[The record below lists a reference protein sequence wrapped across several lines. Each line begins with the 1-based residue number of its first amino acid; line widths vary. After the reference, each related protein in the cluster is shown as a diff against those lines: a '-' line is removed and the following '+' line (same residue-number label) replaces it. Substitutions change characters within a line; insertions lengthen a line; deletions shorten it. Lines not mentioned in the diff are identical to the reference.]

1 MALKPTC
8 RIYAIIAR
16 DGRSAVVF
24 RRGPSK
30 RVLLLRW
37 WLTSDTIE
45 RGQWFKGSIYPRA
58 SDLSPDGELLVYN
71 AEKYN
76 YRLPEQRWT
85 AISRPPY
92 LTALKIWFGG
102 GRYWGGGIFEDQ
114 TTIDL
119 DLSEKER
126 RQGRG
131 RANDGRL
138 KIAPTGPTAGEGPLL
153 IEHRRRTRDG
163 WQLTSSD
170 QPITWEMTSAG
181 NVWARPNLPLVY
193 ERLCPD
199 RRGALRAPTLRREVR
214 DNDEWPS
221 LDPPDIYTLVDPDGR
236 TLRVLDRYDWA
247 DWQLTGDLLFGG
259 AGCLYRLPHKHV
271 DVTTAHGLDGAKR
284 IADLTD
290 LTFEEV
296 VAPPEALEWPGP
308 ASR

>member
-1 MALKPTC
+1 MASKPTC
-8 RIYAIIAR
+8 RIYAILAR

-45 RGQWFKGSIYPRA
+45 HGQWLKGMLYPRA

-76 YRLPEQRWT
+76 YRLTENRWT

-102 GRYWGGGIFEDQ
+102 WRDAGGGIFEDP

-119 DLSEKER
+119 DLPERER
-126 RQGRG
+126 RQGEG
-131 RANDGRL
+131 HAGYGRL
-138 KIAPTGPTAGEGPLL
+138 KIAPTSPNAGKGSLL

-170 QPITWEMTSAG
+170 QPVTWQTTKIG
-181 NVWARPNLPLVY
+181 YVWARPVLPLVY

-199 RRGALRAPTLRREVR
+199 RRGALRAPRLRHEITQW
-214 DNDEWPS
+214 DDWPN
-221 LDPPDIYTLVDPDGR
+221 LDPPDVYALVDAQGR
-236 TLRVLDRYDWA
+236 TLRALDRCSWA
-247 DWQLTGDLLFGG
+247 DWQSTGDLLFAI
-259 AGCLYRLPHKHV
+259 AGSLYRLPHRHV
-271 DVTTAHGLDGAKR
+271 DAEASHCLDGTKLV
-284 IADLTD
+284 ADLST

-296 VAPPEALEWPGP
+296 VAPPEAMRWPGTG
-308 ASR
+308 

>member
-1 MALKPTC
+1 MAAKPTC

-24 RRGPSK
+24 RRGRSK

-45 RGQWFKGSIYPRA
+45 HGQWFKGMLYPRA

-71 AEKYN
+71 AEKFN
-76 YRLPEQRWT
+76 YRLPEKRWT

-119 DLSEKER
+119 DLQEKDR
-126 RQGRG
+126 RQGEG
-131 RANDGRL
+131 RADHGRL
-138 KIAPTGPTAGEGPLL
+138 KIAPTGPTAGKGALL
-153 IEHRRRTRDG
+153 IDHRRRTRDG

-170 QPITWEMTSAG
+170 QPVTWEKTKVG
-181 NVWARPNLPLVY
+181 NTWARPALPLVY
-193 ERLCPD
+193 EMPCPD
-199 RRGALRAPTLRREVR
+199 RQRAIRAPKLRHEIQSW
-214 DNDEWPS
+214 DEWPS
-221 LDPPDIYTLVDPDGR
+221 LNQPDVYTLVDPVGH
-236 TLRVLDRYDWA
+236 TLRSLESCSWA
-247 DWQLTGDLLFGG
+247 DWQPTGDLLFAIG
-259 AGCLYRLPHKHV
+259 GCLYRLPHKHV
-271 DVTTAHGLDGAKR
+271 AANASHALDGAKLV
-284 IADLTD
+284 ADLSD

-296 VAPPEALEWPGP
+296 VAPPEALQWPG
-308 ASR
+308 SS

>member
-1 MALKPTC
+1 MAAKPTC
-8 RIYAIIAR
+8 RIYPIIAR

-37 WLTSDTIE
+37 WLTSDTVE
-45 RGQWFKGSIYPRA
+45 RGQWFKGMLYPRA

-76 YRLPEQRWT
+76 YRLPEKRWT

-119 DLSEKER
+119 DQSEQNR
-126 RQGRG
+126 RQGEG
-131 RANDGRL
+131 RADSGRL
-138 KIAPTGPTAGEGPLL
+138 KIAPTSPTAEKGPLL
-153 IEHRRRTRDG
+153 IDHRRRTRDG

-170 QPITWEMTSAG
+170 LPITWETTKAG
-181 NVWARPNLPLVY
+181 YEWARPNLPLVY
-193 ERLCPD
+193 ERLRPN
-199 RRGALRAPTLRREVR
+199 RRGAPRGPRLRHVISAW
-214 DNDEWPS
+214 DDWPS
-221 LDPPDIYTLVDPDGR
+221 LDPPEVYTLVDAQD
-236 TLRVLDRYDWA
+236 RVLRSLDGCSWA
-247 DWQLTGDLLFGG
+247 DWQSTGDLLVSIG
-259 AGCLYRLPHKHV
+259 GCLYRLSHKHV
-271 DVTTAHGLDGAKR
+271 DDKAAHGLDGAKLV
-284 IADLTD
+284 ADLTD

-296 VAPPEALEWPGP
+296 VAPPEALRWP
-308 ASR
+308 